1 MRTIKKNGDCYS
13 QMEIES
19 QSLIKYEELK
29 SLFKN
34 LHNKYV
40 KPTIGSAKKNKK
52 ITDNSKQ

>member
-1 MRTIKKNGDCYS
+1 MKKNGDCYS

-34 LHNKYV
+34 LHNKYN
-40 KPTIGSAKKNKK
+40 KPIVSVGSARKNKK
-52 ITDNSKQ
+52 LN